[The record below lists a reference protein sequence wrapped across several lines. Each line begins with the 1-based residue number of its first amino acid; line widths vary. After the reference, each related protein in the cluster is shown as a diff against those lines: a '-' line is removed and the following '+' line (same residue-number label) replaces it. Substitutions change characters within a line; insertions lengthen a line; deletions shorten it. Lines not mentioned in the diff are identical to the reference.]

1 MSVDETPRLVKHY
14 SQSMSEKS
22 VTEPSTK
29 RRNSRVHRAILDAT
43 VKLLE
48 AGGYK
53 NLTIEGVAA
62 EAGVGKQTI
71 YRWWHSRAELVMEA
85 YMSASD
91 VRVPEPDTGTL
102 RSDLEAILLPV
113 FEYSRDFGSGTSLAN
128 KTLMAEA
135 QVDKDFLVTYR
146 ELHKYWWIP
155 LRHVLER
162 AKVRGELRREADTG
176 ALIDIM
182 LGAAWYRMLLEHA
195 PLDKTFAHTII
206 GLIAPYAPSENSR

>member
-1 MSVDETPRLVKHY
+1 MTE
-14 SQSMSEKS
+14 QSPEPDARRRSAKS
-22 VTEPSTK
+22 HE
-29 RRNSRVHRAILDAT
+29 AILDAT

-53 NLTIEGVAA
+53 NLTIEGIAA

-71 YRWWHSRAELVMEA
+71 YRWWNSLAELVMEA

-102 RSDLEAILLPV
+102 RGDLEAILLPV
-113 FEYSRDFGSGTSLAN
+113 FELNKDFGKGTALAN

-135 QVDKDFLVTYR
+135 QLDEDFLATYR
-146 ELHKYWWIP
+146 ELHSYWRAP
-155 LRHVLER
+155 LRRVLER
-162 AKVRGELRREADTG
+162 AKARGELRASKDSD
-176 ALIDIM
+176 ALIDVM

-195 PLDKTFAHTII
+195 PLDENFAKVTID
-206 GLIAPYAPSENSR
+206 LIVSTQT

>member
-1 MSVDETPRLVKHY
+1 MV
-14 SQSMSEKS
+14 EKS
-22 VTEPSTK
+22 SVGPYAK
-29 RRNSRVHRAILDAT
+29 RRSSRSHQAILNAT

-48 AGGYK
+48 AVGYK

-71 YRWWHSRAELVMEA
+71 YRWWKSLAELVMEA

-102 RSDLEAILLPV
+102 KGDLEAILLPV
-113 FEYSRDFGSGTSLAN
+113 FELSQDFRRGTALAN

-135 QVDKDFLVTYR
+135 QVDRDFLETYK
-146 ELHKYWWIP
+146 ELHKHWWAP
-155 LRHVLER
+155 LRRVLER
-162 AKVRGELRREADTG
+162 AKARGELDREADDG
-176 ALIDIM
+176 ALIDVM

-195 PLDKTFAHTII
+195 PLDESFAGTLI
-206 GLIAPYAPSENSR
+206 GLVTGNTARGENTNPVAAP

>member
-1 MSVDETPRLVKHY
+1 MTKQNGTGPRP
-14 SQSMSEKS
+14 Q
-22 VTEPSTK
+22 
-29 RRNSRVHRAILDAT
+29 RRNAESHQAILDAT

-48 AGGYK
+48 EGGYR

-71 YRWWHSRAELVMEA
+71 YRWWGGKAELVMEA

-91 VRVPEPDTGTL
+91 VRVLEPDTGTL
-102 RSDLEAILLPV
+102 VGDLEAVLLPV
-113 FEYSRDFGSGTSLAN
+113 FELSKDFSKGTALAN

-135 QVDKDFLVTYR
+135 QFDKNFLATYR
-146 ELHKYWWIP
+146 ELHRYWWAP
-155 LRHVLER
+155 LQRVLES
-162 AKVRGELRREADTG
+162 AKRRGELDREADNG

-195 PLDKTFAHTII
+195 PLDKAFAKTIVGSI
-206 GLIAPYAPSENSR
+206 TRNKL

>member
-1 MSVDETPRLVKHY
+1 MSDATDTAPDSNRR
-14 SQSMSEKS
+14 SAKS
-22 VTEPSTK
+22 
-29 RRNSRVHRAILDAT
+29 HQAILDAT

-48 AGGYK
+48 EGGYK

-71 YRWWHSRAELVMEA
+71 YRWWNGRAALVMEA

-102 RSDLEAILLPV
+102 KGDLEAILLPV
-113 FEYSRDFGSGTSLAN
+113 FELSRDFGRGAALAN

-135 QVDKDFLVTYR
+135 QIDRDFLETYR

-155 LRHVLER
+155 LQRVLER
-162 AKVRGELRREADTG
+162 AEMRGELEKAGHG
-176 ALIDIM
+176 ALIDVM

-195 PLDKTFAHTII
+195 PLDEGFARTII
-206 GLIAPYAPSENSR
+206 GLVTGDTSHGESASPITAP

>member
-1 MSVDETPRLVKHY
+1 MAEQGNEPDERRRSV
-14 SQSMSEKS
+14 KS
-22 VTEPSTK
+22 HK
-29 RRNSRVHRAILDAT
+29 AILDAT

-71 YRWWHSRAELVMEA
+71 YRWWRSLAELVMEA

-102 RSDLEAILLPV
+102 RGDLKAILLPV
-113 FEYSRDFGSGTSLAN
+113 FDLNRDFREGTALAN

-135 QVDKDFLVTYR
+135 QLDENFLATYR
-146 ELHKYWWIP
+146 ELHSYWRAP
-155 LRHVLER
+155 LRRVLER
-162 AKVRGELRREADTG
+162 AKARGELGASKDSE
-176 ALIDIM
+176 ALIDVM
-182 LGAAWYRMLLEHA
+182 LGAAWYRLLLEHA
-195 PLDKTFAHTII
+195 PLDENFAKVTID
-206 GLIAPYAPSENSR
+206 LIVSAQA

>member
-1 MSVDETPRLVKHY
+1 M
-14 SQSMSEKS
+14 
-22 VTEPSTK
+22 TEPSTK
-29 RRNSRVHRAILDAT
+29 RRNSRAHQAILDAT

-71 YRWWHSRAELVMEA
+71 YRWWRSRAELVMEA
-85 YMSASD
+85 YTAASD
-91 VRVPEPDTGTL
+91 MRVPEPDTGTL
-102 RSDLEAILLPV
+102 RGDLEAILLPV
-113 FEYSRDFGSGTSLAN
+113 LEFSRDFDKGAALAN

-135 QVDKDFLVTYR
+135 QLDKDFLATYR
-146 ELHKYWWIP
+146 ELHKYWWAP

-162 AKVRGELRREADTG
+162 AKARGELGQDAATG

-195 PLDKTFAHTII
+195 PLDETFARTII
-206 GLIAPYAPSENSR
+206 GLVTTRVSPEDSQ